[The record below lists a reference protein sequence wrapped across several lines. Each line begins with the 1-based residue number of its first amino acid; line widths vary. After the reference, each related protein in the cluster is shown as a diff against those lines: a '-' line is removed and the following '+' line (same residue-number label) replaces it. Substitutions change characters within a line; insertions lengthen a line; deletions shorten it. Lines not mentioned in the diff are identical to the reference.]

1 LEQRQ
6 LFVQQLMEEARV
18 ELKNVDKDPAKYQKL
33 IRDLLLQGFFQVME
47 PEMTVQCRP
56 QDAAY
61 VQSIIP
67 QVAAE
72 YEAAVKQ
79 PVKARLDT
87 SATLPQDS
95 AGGVVVSA
103 LGDRIRVSN
112 TLESRLEELGQVAL
126 PDIRTLLFG
135 VSQTRAFYN

>member
-1 LEQRQ
+1 
-6 LFVQQLMEEARV
+6 MDEARV
-18 ELKNVDKDPAKYQKL
+18 ELKNVEKDQATYQKL
-33 IRDLLLQGFFQVME
+33 VKDLLLQGFFQVME

-67 QVAAE
+67 QVVSE

-79 PVKARLDT
+79 TTKASLDT
-87 SATLPQDS
+87 SGTLPQES

-112 TLESRLEELGQVAL
+112 TLEARLEELGQIAL
-126 PDIRTLLFG
+126 PDVRTLLFG